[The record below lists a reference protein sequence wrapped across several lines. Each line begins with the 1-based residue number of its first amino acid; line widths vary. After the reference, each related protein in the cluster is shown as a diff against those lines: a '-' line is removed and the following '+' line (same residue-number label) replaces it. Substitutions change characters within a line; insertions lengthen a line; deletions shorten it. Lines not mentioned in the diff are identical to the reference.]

1 MFFLLRININKNIIM
16 QSTQKTTKRTPT
28 VKKTVKPVAV
38 APNKEVKVKPVEVP
52 VEIIETDEI
61 IETVKTVEES
71 SLAEKIISTL
81 SFVSLMIKE
90 LKTVESELKTIKS
103 LYHKESRKNVKKPKR
118 QTNTGSHG
126 FVKKV
131 KISIALADFLEVP
144 YDTLISRPQVTSA
157 ISKYVKAHNLANP
170 EKKSIF
176 KTDENLK
183 KILGEPRYPIDKK
196 KPDLGEGFSYFN
208 LQSYMK
214 DHFVK
219 ETPVA

>member
-52 VEIIETDEI
+52 VEIIETVE
-61 IETVKTVEES
+61 TVEES